1 MEIIELEDAM
11 TGEKFLLHILNRME
25 MTVGK
30 IRSISDQ
37 KNLPNLNK
45 DKINRKPLPPKQ
57 RLGKRSSDCMIRE
70 KKGGAEIKWWNNG

>member
-11 TGEKFLLHILNRME
+11 TGEKILLHILNRME

-45 DKINRKPLPPKQ
+45 GNIN
-57 RLGKRSSDCMIRE
+57 
-70 KKGGAEIKWWNNG
+70 